1 MIGPG
6 PRSCSPGLK
15 QAAARPITPAMSLA
29 TTLDRIAQLQALA
42 DPQAAARAAAAQRA
56 AGATRTVVE
65 ASGPSGAGTALTSAF
80 AGALRTA
87 SATPGSTPM
96 VDAARSQ
103 AGVVEQPPG
112 SNDSPEIATYRAA
125 VAGAPGPGPWCA
137 YFVSWAAKQAGTP
150 LGDQGQ
156 GFGAVDAMWSWAQ
169 RSGRAVPN
177 GPGVTPNVGDVIILN
192 QHTGIVTGVRPDGTV
207 ETIEGNT
214 SDRVADRTHPP
225 GEAIGYVR
233 MA

>member
-1 MIGPG
+1 M
-6 PRSCSPGLK
+6 
-15 QAAARPITPAMSLA
+15 TLA

-42 DPQAAARAAAAQRA
+42 DPAAAARAAAARQA
-56 AGATRTVVE
+56 TSAASTVAGATG
-65 ASGPSGAGTALTSAF
+65 ASGTAVPLPTAF

-87 SATPGSTPM
+87 STTPGSTPM
-96 VDAARSQ
+96 IDAARSQ

-112 SNDSPEIATYRAA
+112 SNDSPEIATYRRA

-137 YFVSWAAKQAGTP
+137 YFVSWAARQAGTP

-156 GFGAVDAMWSWAQ
+156 GFGAVDAIWSWAQ
-169 RSGRAVPN
+169 RTGRGVPN
-177 GPGVTPNVGDVIILN
+177 GPGVRPNVGDVIILN

-233 MA
+233 MT

>member
-1 MIGPG
+1 
-6 PRSCSPGLK
+6 
-15 QAAARPITPAMSLA
+15 MSLA

-42 DPQAAARAAAAQRA
+42 DPQAAARAAAARRFV
-56 AGATRTVVE
+56 ATGTTTVGS
-65 ASGPSGAGTALTSAF
+65 ALGPSVGLAPAPGTPF
-80 AGALRTA
+80 ADALRTA
-87 SATPGSTPM
+87 TATPGSTPM
-96 VDAARSQ
+96 IDAARTQ
-103 AGVVEQPPG
+103 AGVVEAPPG
-112 SNDSPEIATYRAA
+112 SNDSPEIARYRQA

-137 YFVSWAAKQAGTP
+137 YFVSWAAREAGTP

-156 GFGAVDAMWSWAQ
+156 GFGSVDAMWAWAQ

-177 GPGVTPNVGDVIILN
+177 GPGVTPQVGDVVILN

-214 SDRVADRTHPP
+214 SDRVADRTHPA
-225 GEAIGYVR
+225 GEAIGYIR

>member
-1 MIGPG
+1 M
-6 PRSCSPGLK
+6 
-15 QAAARPITPAMSLA
+15 TLA

-42 DPQAAARAAAAQRA
+42 DPQAAARAAAVTKATPAAAPA
-56 AGATRTVVE
+56 AGGSA
-65 ASGPSGAGTALTSAF
+65 TALPTAF
-80 AGALRTA
+80 AGALRAA
-87 SATPGSTPM
+87 SQTPGSTAM
-96 VDAARSQ
+96 IDAARSQ
-103 AGVVEQPPG
+103 SGVVEQPPG
-112 SNDSPEIATYRAA
+112 SNDSPAIATYREA

-137 YFVSWAAKQAGTP
+137 YFVSWAARQAGTP
-150 LGDQGQ
+150 LGEDGQ
-156 GFGAVDAMWSWAQ
+156 GFGAVDAIWSWAQ

-177 GPGVTPNVGDVIILN
+177 GPGVTPNVGDVIILD

>member
-1 MIGPG
+1 M
-6 PRSCSPGLK
+6 
-15 QAAARPITPAMSLA
+15 TLA
-29 TTLDRIAQLQALA
+29 TTLDRIVQLQALV

-56 AGATRTVVE
+56 AT
-65 ASGPSGAGTALTSAF
+65 AGTTATTSMGASATVTPLPSAF

-96 VDAARSQ
+96 IDAARSQ
-103 AGVVEQPPG
+103 SGVVEQPPG
-112 SNDSPEIATYRAA
+112 SNDSPAIATYRQA

-137 YFVSWAAKQAGTP
+137 YFVSWAAQQAGTP

-156 GFGAVDAMWSWAQ
+156 GFGAVDAIWSWAQ
-169 RSGRAVPN
+169 QSGRAVPN
-177 GPGVTPNVGDVIILN
+177 GPGVTPNVGDVIILD